1 MATMNPYAPPRAE
14 VADVDDDGEAGVQP
28 VRTWSSE
35 GRVGRLRYLAHS
47 TGAYLVLMLAAFL
60 GGVVSGAARMPALIN
75 IVIGVAGLAYFI
87 FVVLKS
93 IQRAHDMDWSGWS
106 VLLTLIPFVGFL
118 WIFKGGTGGRNRF
131 GAPPP
136 PNTFGVKFLGLMLPV
151 IGIVG
156 IVAAIALPAYQDYTK
171 RAKMRQFQLQQQ
183 QQPQR

>member
-1 MATMNPYAPPRAE
+1 MAATMNPYAPPRAE
-14 VADVDDDGEAGVQP
+14 VADVDDDGDGGVQP
-28 VRTWSSE
+28 VRTWSAQ

-60 GGVVSGAARMPALIN
+60 GGVVSGALHKPALMTVVVGI
-75 IVIGVAGLAYFI
+75 AGFAYFV

-106 VLLTLIPFVGFL
+106 VLLTLIPFVGLL
-118 WIFKGGTGGRNRF
+118 WIFKGGTSGSNRF

-136 PNTFGVKFLGLMLPV
+136 PNTFGVKLLGLILPV

-156 IVAAIALPAYQDYTK
+156 IVAAIALPAYQGYVK
-171 RAKMRQFQLQQQ
+171 RAQMHQLQQQ
-183 QQPQR
+183 R